1 LSWRQAENA
10 LLALALG
17 AMVVLP
23 LAEALLRPLH
33 GGIPG
38 SGAFLQNLTL
48 LVGMLG
54 AAVAARENRLLSLS
68 TLQTFLRGRALEAV
82 RWLAA
87 VPTIAVGAMLC
98 MAAAQYV
105 QSEMQAGS
113 YLVRGL
119 PLWWVQLI
127 LPIGFAAITLRAA
140 YHGGQTWIT
149 RAIAVVAAAA
159 VVALV
164 LWAPVPREVMVWA
177 DLAAILVALALG
189 APVFVA
195 LGGAAMLLFWG
206 KDLPDA

>member
-1 LSWRQAENA
+1 MHTAVRQPLASAAPYVRRRPGLSWRQGENA

-68 TLQTFLRGRALEAV
+68 TLQTFLRGRALDVV

-98 MAAAQYV
+98 LAAAQYV

-113 YLVRGL
+113 NLVRRQWRWTRR
-119 PLWWVQLI
+119 PDHRQRQKRQAR
-127 LPIGFAAITLRAA
+127 GFSGRRAWRFQENRSRALRSD
-140 YHGGQTWIT
+140 G
-149 RAIAVVAAAA
+149 
-159 VVALV
+159 
-164 LWAPVPREVMVWA
+164 
-177 DLAAILVALALG
+177 
-189 APVFVA
+189 
-195 LGGAAMLLFWG
+195 
-206 KDLPDA
+206 DA